1 MEAQEEPDMIGNYIE
16 MDIRYQIEILQLV
29 KKLNKAYNYEKTE
42 AVSLPKID

>member
-1 MEAQEEPDMIGNYIE
+1 MPEEEPDMIGNYIE

-29 KKLNKAYNYEKTE
+29 KKLNQEYNYEKTE